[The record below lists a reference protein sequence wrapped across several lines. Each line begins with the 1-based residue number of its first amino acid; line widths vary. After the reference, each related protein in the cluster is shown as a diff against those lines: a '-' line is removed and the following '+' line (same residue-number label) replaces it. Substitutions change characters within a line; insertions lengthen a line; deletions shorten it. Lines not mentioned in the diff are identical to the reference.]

1 MKYFFLF
8 VLLFSVWN
16 SSSLAQSVRLLAE
29 FEQISWRGLSVW
41 DDSLVVVSGQKGKIG
56 FSKNGGRTWEFSTI
70 KNQEQRDFRDIEMI
84 SESVWITMAVGSPGV
99 ILRTENQ
106 GKDWVEVYKDDD
118 PSVFLDDLLTNSNR
132 AWCLGD
138 PLNGSFYILESMD
151 KGKTWKK
158 MNFPHQP
165 KEGEAF
171 FAASGSNM
179 IFSQKKLWIV
189 SGGKTSRLLSNSYE
203 LTLPLVKGRESTG
216 ANAIDYA
223 GDRMIIVGGDF
234 SRDSIAE
241 GSIAIVKR
249 EANSW
254 QSIIPLQ
261 LPTGYRSGISWVYDL
276 SWITVGM
283 NGVDYSTDNGLRWKK
298 LDAPG
303 FHTVKRAKHGRA
315 VFMAGAKGRI
325 GKLIL

>member
-1 MKYFFLF
+1 MNRHTY
-8 VLLFSVWN
+8 
-16 SSSLAQSVRLLAE
+16 AQIVEIVAE
-29 FEQISWRGLSVW
+29 HEQISWRGLSVW
-41 DDSLVVVSGQKGKIG
+41 NDSLVVVSGQKGKVG

-70 KNQEQRDFRDIEMI
+70 KHHEQRDFRDIEII
-84 SESVWITMAVGSPGV
+84 SESVWITMAVGSPGI

-106 GKDWVEVYKDDD
+106 GQNWVEVYKDDD
-118 PSVFLDDLLTNSNR
+118 QNVFLDDLLTNSNR
-132 AWCLGD
+132 AWCVGD
-138 PLNGSFYILESMD
+138 PVNGSFYLLESLD

-158 MNFPHQP
+158 IKFPHQP

-179 IFSQKKLWIV
+179 IFSEKKLWMV
-189 SGGKTSRLLSNSYE
+189 TGGKTSRLLSNSYE
-203 LTLPLVKGRESTG
+203 STLPLVQGRESTG

-234 SRDSIAE
+234 SRDSL
-241 GSIAIVKR
+241 AIENITILKKQ
-249 EANSW
+249 ANTWKTISPT
-254 QSIIPLQ
+254 QSPG
-261 LPTGYRSGISWVYDL
+261 GYRSGIAWVFDF

-283 NGVDYSTDNGLRWKK
+283 NGVDYSTDNGMQWKK

-303 FHTVKRAKHGRA
+303 FHTVKRAKQGRA
-315 VFMAGAKGRI
+315 VFMAGAKGKI

>member
-1 MKYFFLF
+1 MKYFFPF
-8 VLLFSVWN
+8 FLLFSLCII
-16 SSSLAQSVRLLAE
+16 SSLAQSVRVLAE
-29 FEQISWRGLSVW
+29 YEQISWRGLSVW
-41 DDSLVVVSGQKGKIG
+41 DDSFVVVSGQKGKIG
-56 FSKNGGRTWEFSTI
+56 FSKNGGRTWEFYTI
-70 KNQEQRDFRDIEMI
+70 KNYEQRDFRDIEMI
-84 SESVWITMAVGSPGV
+84 SESVWITMAVGSPGI

-106 GKDWVEVYKDDD
+106 GQDWVEVYKDDD
-118 PSVFLDDLLTNSNR
+118 PNVFLDDVLTNSSK
-132 AWCLGD
+132 AWCIGD
-138 PLNGSFYILESMD
+138 PLNGSFYLLESMD

-158 MNFPHQP
+158 INFPHQP

-179 IFSQKKLWIV
+179 IYSQKKLWFV
-189 SGGKTSRLLSNSYE
+189 TGGKTSRLLSNSYE
-203 LTLPLVKGRESTG
+203 IILPLKQGSESTG

-249 EANSW
+249 QGNTW
-254 QSIIPLQ
+254 QNMIPSQ
-261 LPTGYRSGISWVYDL
+261 LPSGYRSGVAWVYDFT
-276 SWITVGM
+276 WITVGL
-283 NGVDYSTDNGLRWKK
+283 NGVDFSTDNGMQWKK
-298 LDAPG
+298 MNAPG
-303 FHTVKRAKHGRA
+303 FHAVKRAKHGKT